1 MPRVCDLTRC
11 VEQVPFQAPPDI
23 VNQFKGTQTVFAFDI
38 ETHDIIR
45 ENTRAWLCGHF
56 GFPARVLPSTMESLR
71 LIQIGWAMGDIH
83 SDTPTTISRYVIPDD
98 FEITA
103 EGAAKQGVTQA
114 FVQKHGLPLTEAL
127 KEFVASA
134 QEAFTRGAR
143 LAAHQIEFD
152 AGVIAAEL
160 QRCGLQQELEFWD
173 KAVRG
178 GICTMDPLL
187 GNWIRDQI
195 GDVDEQGRS
204 RTGPLGLKDCVRLMV
219 PSSAELR
226 RQHHTADKDA
236 EMAWLLCKSIVARC
250 AQTSPCE

>member
-1 MPRVCDLTRC
+1 MPRVCDLIKK
-11 VEQVPFQAPPDI
+11 VEQVPFLAPPAI
-23 VNQFKGTQTVFAFDI
+23 VKRFKGAQMVFAFDI

-45 ENTRAWLCGHF
+45 ENTRAWLCGHY
-56 GFPARVLPSTMESLR
+56 GFPARVLQSTMQSLR

-83 SDTPTTISRYVIPDD
+83 LDTPRTASRYVAPDN
-98 FEITA
+98 FEVTA
-103 EGAAKQGVTQA
+103 EGAAKHGVTQA
-114 FVQKHGLPLTEAL
+114 FVKEHGLPLMEIL

-160 QRCGLQQELEFWD
+160 QRCGLHQELEFWD

-219 PSSAELR
+219 PNSAELR

>member
-1 MPRVCDLTRC
+1 M
-11 VEQVPFQAPPDI
+11 
-23 VNQFKGTQTVFAFDI
+23 
-38 ETHDIIR
+38 
-45 ENTRAWLCGHF
+45 
-56 GFPARVLPSTMESLR
+56 
-71 LIQIGWAMGDIH
+71 
-83 SDTPTTISRYVIPDD
+83 DD
-98 FEITA
+98 FEVKA
-103 EGAAKQGVTQA
+103 EGAAKHGVTQA
-114 FVQKHGLPLTEAL
+114 FVKEHGLPLGLTL

-160 QRCGLQQELEFWD
+160 QRCGLREELEFWD

-195 GDVDEQGRS
+195 GEQGRS

-219 PSSAELR
+219 PNSAELR

-250 AQTSPCE
+250 AQTSLCE

>member
-1 MPRVCDLTRC
+1 M
-11 VEQVPFQAPPDI
+11 
-23 VNQFKGTQTVFAFDI
+23 VFAFDI

-45 ENTRAWLCGHF
+45 ENTRAWLCGHY

-83 SDTPTTISRYVIPDD
+83 LDTPTTTSRYVIPDD
-98 FEITA
+98 FEVTA
-103 EGAAKQGVTQA
+103 EGAAKHGVTQA
-114 FVQKHGLPLTEAL
+114 FVKEHGLPLGLTL

-143 LAAHQIEFD
+143 LVAHQIEFD

-160 QRCGLQQELEFWD
+160 QRCGFYQELEFWD

-187 GNWIRDQI
+187 GN
-195 GDVDEQGRS
+195 
-204 RTGPLGLKDCVRLMV
+204 
-219 PSSAELR
+219 
-226 RQHHTADKDA
+226 
-236 EMAWLLCKSIVARC
+236 
-250 AQTSPCE
+250 